1 MPEQNKPL
9 RVYFYEG
16 LMIFFAVSLG
26 FIAENIRDTV
36 AERNKERVLM
46 ESIITNLKIDT
57 AALNV
62 VIEGNLKKNR
72 VFDSLIVLANE
83 DLSDTVIR
91 KQFYGFFIAGTYMS
105 LFLPS
110 DAAIVQIKTDGG
122 LGLIS
127 KKGVADS
134 ILNYDKG
141 NESLLRH
148 NQVYTEE
155 SDDLWEAGY
164 TILELRITKDLSYV
178 DFFNGRKMTG
188 RLPPPIVTDP
198 DKLKVFFGRL
208 TRCLL
213 LTQTN
218 RNMMIRHRQR
228 AENLIRFLSDTYD
241 LKP

>member
-26 FIAENIRDTV
+26 FIAENIRDTI

>member
-241 LKP
+241 LKH

>member
-1 MPEQNKPL
+1 MADQVKSL
-9 RVYFYEG
+9 KAYVYEG

-46 ESIITNLKIDT
+46 ESIVTNLKIDT
-57 AALNV
+57 AALNI
-62 VIEGNLKKNR
+62 VIEGNIKKNR
-72 VFDSLIVLANE
+72 VFDSLIVLANQN
-83 DLSDTVIR
+83 LNDTLIR

-110 DAAIVQIKTDGG
+110 DAALVQIKTDGG

-155 SDDLWEAGY
+155 SDDLWEAGF
-164 TILELRITKDLSYV
+164 TILELRITKDLKYV

-188 RLPPPIVTDP
+188 LLPPPIVTDP

-228 AENLIRFLSDTYD
+228 AENLIQYLTDTYG
-241 LKP
+241 LEN

>member
-1 MPEQNKPL
+1 
-9 RVYFYEG
+9 
-16 LMIFFAVSLG
+16 MIFFAVSLG

-91 KQFYGFFIAGTYMS
+91 KHFYGFFIAGTYMS

-241 LKP
+241 LKH

>member
-26 FIAENIRDTV
+26 FIAENIRDTI

-83 DLSDTVIR
+83 DLNDTVIR

-178 DFFNGRKMTG
+178 DFFNGRKMTD
-188 RLPPPIVTDP
+188 RLPPPIVTNP

>member
-1 MPEQNKPL
+1 MADQVKSL
-9 RVYFYEG
+9 KAYVYEG

-46 ESIITNLKIDT
+46 ESVVTNLKIDT
-57 AALNV
+57 AALNI
-62 VIEGNLKKNR
+62 VIEGNIKKNR
-72 VFDSLIVLANE
+72 VFDSLIVLANQN
-83 DLSDTVIR
+83 LNDTLIR
-91 KQFYGFFIAGTYMS
+91 KQFYEFFIAGTYMS

-110 DAAIVQIKTDGG
+110 DAALVQIKTDGG

-155 SDDLWEAGY
+155 SDDLWEAGF
-164 TILELRITKDLSYV
+164 TILELRITKDLKYV

-188 RLPPPIVTDP
+188 LLPPPIVTDP

-228 AENLIRFLSDTYD
+228 AENLIQYLTDTYG
-241 LKP
+241 LEN

>member
-26 FIAENIRDTV
+26 FIAENIRDTI

-83 DLSDTVIR
+83 DLNDTVIR

>member
-72 VFDSLIVLANE
+72 VFDSLIVLTNE

-178 DFFNGRKMTG
+178 DYFNGRKMTG

>member
-26 FIAENIRDTV
+26 FIAENIRDTI

-241 LKP
+241 LKH

>member
-1 MPEQNKPL
+1 MADQVKSL
-9 RVYFYEG
+9 QAYVYEG

-36 AERNKERVLM
+36 AQRNKERVLI
-46 ESIITNLKIDT
+46 ESIVTNLKIDT
-57 AALNV
+57 AALNI
-62 VIEGNLKKNR
+62 VIEGNIKKNR
-72 VFDSLIVLANE
+72 VFDSLIVLANQ
-83 DLSDTVIR
+83 DLNDTLIR

-110 DAAIVQIKTDGG
+110 DAALVQIKTDGG

-155 SDDLWEAGY
+155 SDDLWEAGF
-164 TILELRITKDLSYV
+164 TILELRITKDLKYV

-188 RLPPPIVTDP
+188 LLPPPIVTDP

-228 AENLIRFLSDTYD
+228 AENLIQYLTDTYG
-241 LKP
+241 LEN

>member
-26 FIAENIRDTV
+26 FIAENIRDTI

-188 RLPPPIVTDP
+188 RLPPPIVTAP